1 MSAFT
6 ERLIAAAALPLVEH
20 TPDDRHTDEAA
31 RKVVAAVL
39 DVLTD
44 DLDAWK
50 ARINAGSLD
59 RKGKAA
65 QTIGLGL
72 ARLKYIDAA
81 DEIRHPRSAPVSQD
95 GGHVPPSRAHAHEEV
110 PRG

>member
-6 ERLIAAAALPLVEH
+6 ERLVAAAALPLVEH

-39 DVLTD
+39 DVLTA

-50 ARINAGSLD
+50 ERIDRRPIVKPED
-59 RKGKAA
+59 RKARAA
-65 QTIGLGL
+65 EKLGLGL

-81 DEIRHPRSAPVSQD
+81 DEIRHPRSAPVSQE
-95 GGHVPPSRAHAHEEV
+95 GGKP
-110 PRG
+110 